1 MAIKS
6 YIENGKKLF
15 EVIVK
20 VRDKN
25 GRQLKRSR
33 KGLPNER
40 SAKNVEFE
48 LRKGLDGRLT
58 KGPETQWQAWFDHCL
73 AQMKT
78 QFLPSTWI
86 GYESINNKWVRPLW
100 GERDLSSIAR
110 LDVHRLV
117 FEEIPSTLSP
127 NTRRNILKAIRK
139 LFQMAVED
147 GMIDRNPCNGV
158 TVRVPEVEQKVLTRS
173 EINILL
179 VRAKEV
185 EHPFY
190 PVWFF
195 AIQTGMRS
203 GEMIALKWSDI
214 DLERGLIS
222 VSKQW
227 SNKNGF
233 TEPKSRRNRMVPISD
248 DLSLFLKELKLK
260 AVSPDSFVL
269 PRLRDWE
276 HGEQA
281 KVLKGFCEAI
291 GITEIKFHDL
301 RATFIT
307 HMLSA
312 GVSLVKVMT
321 IVGHSELKTTNGY
334 LRKAGVDVIGA
345 TNALGIQQP
354 LDSQFNVVGIRDR
367 IERGH

>member
-6 YIENGKKLF
+6 YNNDGKKLF
-15 EVIVK
+15 EVTVK
-20 VRDKN
+20 IRDQR
-25 GRQLKRSR
+25 GRQLFRR
-33 KGLPNER
+33 RRGLSSER
-40 SAKNVEFE
+40 AARQAEFDLKKELDAMTYAKPATE
-48 LRKGLDGRLT
+48 
-58 KGPETQWQAWFDHCL
+58 WQAWFEHCL
-73 AQMKT
+73 GQLKV
-78 QFLPSTWI
+78 QFLASTWI

-100 GERDLSSIAR
+100 ATRELASIAR
-110 LDVHRLV
+110 LDVHRLI
-117 FEEIPSTLSP
+117 FEELPGSLSP
-127 NTRRNILKAIRK
+127 YTRRNILKAVRK
-139 LFQMAVED
+139 ILQMAVDD
-147 GMIDRNPCNGV
+147 GYLERNPCNGV
-158 TVRVPEVEQKVLTRS
+158 TVRVAEVEQKVLTRS
-173 EINILL
+173 EIEILL
-179 VRAKEV
+179 EKAKEF

-195 AIQTGMRS
+195 ALQTGMRS

-222 VSKQW
+222 VTKQW

-248 DLSLFLKELKLK
+248 DLALFLKELKFQ
-260 AVSPDSFVL
+260 AQQDSDFVL
-269 PRLRDWE
+269 PRLREWE

-291 GITEIKFHDL
+291 GITDIKFHDL

-312 GVSLVKVMT
+312 GVSLVQVMK

-334 LRKAGVDVIGA
+334 LRKAGVEVIGA
-345 TNALGIQQP
+345 TNALNLRAPSFTKADIV
-354 LDSQFNVVGIRDR
+354 QFRSKVDGK
-367 IERGH
+367 